1 MSLSQNIL
9 DPVPGT
15 RFWLASLPKYPIP
28 FLRFISKLPL
38 KASTPSRKMSPTPD
52 PNLGRRQKMTPYST
66 LGRRFGG
73 VFSKFS
79 ERLQIGCLLVG

>member
-1 MSLSQNIL
+1 MPYL
-9 DPVPGT
+9 DFSRKISWT
-15 RFWLASLPKYPIP
+15 RSPELDLGPIP
-28 FLRFISKLPL
+28 FLCFISKLPL
-38 KASTPSRKMSPTPD
+38 KASTLSPKMSPTPD